1 MGIIA
6 AGATDIGRVRKT
18 NQDSICLLNDVHFY
32 AVADGMGGHQGGDIA
47 SQLSVKLMP
56 DFIHRHPDMDPKTL
70 VNDCIVFINKSIL
83 AHAQKNPELEGM
95 GTTITS
101 IYFFGGQLF
110 AGNVGDSRVY
120 LIQKNS
126 IFQLTRDHSF
136 VQEKI
141 NMGVSTREEAA
152 LDKQKN
158 VLVRSVGFEEI
169 LIVDVF
175 SYRVAKNDLFLLC
188 SDGLHGK
195 VSDKDIL
202 QLVNTHI
209 PHPEK
214 ATKTDIEK
222 AVSELIQLAN
232 ANGGQDNISVIIAL
246 AQANEE

>member
-1 MGIIA
+1 
-6 AGATDIGRVRKT
+6 
-18 NQDSICLLNDVHFY
+18 
-32 AVADGMGGHQGGDIA
+32 
-47 SQLSVKLMP
+47 
-56 DFIHRHPDMDPKTL
+56 
-70 VNDCIVFINKSIL
+70 
-83 AHAQKNPELEGM
+83 
-95 GTTITS
+95 
-101 IYFFGGQLF
+101 
-110 AGNVGDSRVY
+110 
-120 LIQKNS
+120 
-126 IFQLTRDHSF
+126 
-136 VQEKI
+136 
-141 NMGVSTREEAA
+141 MGVSSREEAA

-202 QLVNTHI
+202 QIVNTHI